1 MPRSMKRTARLIGR
15 LLGRRTPRRRRS
27 DLVPG
32 SQPGIGARAPR
43 RREGDPKP
51 HSSLGSIAKELALH
65 VGEGALDPRTIDRL
79 EGITLVPKSLE
90 TALRDELFCLDA
102 YSVEFAIE
110 RIKIMPGQLRKE
122 LLEEYREKLGDLGA
136 DLDVYV
142 SRAEA
147 YADRLAAELRLAQT
161 GVVRGISATV
171 GEAFDAHLG
180 TDNALLADAVG
191 RRFIDRTEKLKEY
204 IEAAVREMVTRA

>member
-1 MPRSMKRTARLIGR
+1 MRRTVRLIGR
-15 LLGRRTPRRRRS
+15 LLGRRTPKRRRS
-27 DLVPG
+27 DLANGAPG
-32 SQPGIGARAPR
+32 SIGARTPR
-43 RREGDPKP
+43 RRSGDPTR
-51 HSSLGSIAKELALH
+51 HTSLSSIAKELAIN
-65 VGEGALDPRTIDRL
+65 VGEEALDPRTIDTL
-79 EGITLVPKSLE
+79 DGITLVPKMLE

-110 RIKIMPGQLRKE
+110 RVKVMPGQLRKE
-122 LLEEYREKLGDLGA
+122 LIAEYREKLADLGA
-136 DLDVYV
+136 DLDVYT

-191 RRFIDRTEKLKEY
+191 RRFIGRSEVIKEY
-204 IEAAVREMVTRA
+204 VEAAVREMAGG